1 MLTNFTTGGRSDDSS
16 SIIDCDRTFSQEKEC
31 WSKVVVRTERAT
43 GVAVINVAMI
53 GNSNVGKTALI
64 KTYCARGSL
73 RSSKLATLG
82 VEVEPAW
89 VAINGQVVKVKVW
102 DTAGQE
108 RLATLTKS
116 FIKNLDGV
124 MLVFDITDRQSF
136 DNTLTWYKQIIEC
149 SDIPIVFIG
158 NKSDL

>member
-1 MLTNFTTGGRSDDSS
+1 
-16 SIIDCDRTFSQEKEC
+16 
-31 WSKVVVRTERAT
+31 
-43 GVAVINVAMI
+43 MI

-89 VAINGQVVKVKVW
+89 VAIHGQVVKVKVW